1 MAQIPQSSP
10 KLDVDGEETLSRT
23 LVDLLNTFP
32 TMNGRKVFF
41 STLEETSGLGFFP
54 LSGAA
59 VSKEEKDITGM
70 CYQTCQ
76 YPFLLVFRAA
86 PKSDEARLRIKEFLD
101 LLGKWLEQQV
111 ITVDDT
117 RYQLEQ
123 YPNLDGNRKIKSIA
137 RTTPAYL
144 DKAYDD
150 GIEDWS
156 ISITAIYKNTFQIMR

>member
-1 MAQIPQSSP
+1 MAQIPQSPP

-23 LVDLLNTFP
+23 LVDLLNICP
-32 TMNGRKVFF
+32 AMNGKKVFF

-86 PKSDEARLRIKEFLD
+86 PKSDGARLRIKEFLD
-101 LLGKWLEQQV
+101 LIGKWLEQQA

-117 RYQLEQ
+117 RHQLEK
-123 YPNLDGNRKIKSIA
+123 YPDLDGNRKIKSIA